1 MVQPAT
7 LPIDY
12 GFLAAPSVA
21 DWDAIETI
29 LARSFAPEDIDPPDA
44 LRAWVA
50 SGEMLLAVAR
60 ARADAGRIVGLGT
73 LKPLVA
79 WNGYCLGY
87 LAVDPGLRGQGVG
100 EGLFHLLGDYLREH
114 GAQCMI
120 WEVHPPDPADPAA
133 FDSRRVRFYERL
145 GGRLIPGSEVVRP
158 AQHDWPRIL
167 PLPPDVAAGRSRRA
181 GPLPA
186 NAGRAGAGHLPARV
200 PRTPA
205 SGRPDRGG
213 DPGPGRGHRALSQGA
228 RFDNSGV
235 IDYITHI
242 YPVAS

>member
-7 LPIDY
+7 LSIDY
-12 GFLAAPSVA
+12 GFLAAPSVG

-145 GGRLIPGSEVVRP
+145 GGRLLPGSEAYVLPSTIGPKYFPYRLMWLPVDPGAPDPSPQTLAALVR
-158 AQHDWPRIL
+158 AIYRREY
-167 PLPPDVAAGRSRRA
+167 PD
-181 GPLPA
+181 
-186 NAGRAGAGHLPARV
+186 HLPMADQI
-200 PRTPA
+200 A
-205 SGRPDRGG
+205 AAILAQAG
-213 DPGPGRGHRALSQGA
+213 DTAP
-228 RFDNSGV
+228 
-235 IDYITHI
+235 
-242 YPVAS
+242 